1 MVYAAELM
9 LHTSPSS
16 IGRACGTLVK
26 AVYLKRI
33 KRLLDSSPD
42 LVISQLNEIRTALC
56 QFSNF
61 RILVIANVETL
72 HNPVTA
78 WKTFMN
84 SLDANKPLS
93 KLDTRL
99 SRLSVAGE
107 APGSLAYVVP
117 LSTIDSSFAISVAK
131 GPESL
136 DDSRIPALM
145 VAVSY
150 LNAVEGP
157 LWTAVRGTGL
167 AYGTSFS
174 RHVDSGHILLS
185 IYRSPDVLKA
195 FAASK
200 RVVEDLASG
209 ATPFD
214 VLGLEGAIS
223 GIVLGL
229 ANSEAT
235 MASAAQMSFTRQVV
249 RELPAAWT
257 EKILR
262 EVRAVRME
270 EIKKVMKD
278 TLLPAFNASTA
289 NVFVTCAP
297 IMEHRVV
304 EGFEGMGFK
313 PEVRPLAW
321 FQDDYGSQGED
332 REQETE
338 EDMNEDSETEQ
349 GSDDNDSR

>member
-1 MVYAAELM
+1 MVHAAELM

-26 AVYLKRI
+26 SVYLKHIR
-33 KRLLDSSPD
+33 RLLEFSPD
-42 LVISQLNEIRTALC
+42 LVISQLMEIRTALC

-61 RILVIANVETL
+61 RVLVIANVETL

-78 WKTFMN
+78 WQAFMD
-84 SLDANKPLS
+84 SLDTSKQLS

-99 SRLSVAGE
+99 SRLSEAGK
-107 APGSLAYVVP
+107 APGSLFYVVP
-117 LSTIDSSFAISVAK
+117 LSTIDSSFAISIAK

-136 DDSRIPALM
+136 DDPRIPALM

-167 AYGTSFS
+167 AYGISFS
-174 RHVDSGHILLS
+174 RHVDSGHVLLS
-185 IYRSPDVLKA
+185 IYRSPDALKA

-209 ATPFD
+209 TTPFD
-214 VLGLEGAIS
+214 VLALGGAIS
-223 GIVLGL
+223 GIVLAL

-235 MASAAQMSFTRQVV
+235 MTSAAQMSFTRQVV
-249 RELPAAWT
+249 RELPVDWT

-262 EVRAVRME
+262 EVRTVKIG
-270 EIKKVMKD
+270 EIKEVMKD
-278 TLLPAFNASTA
+278 TLLPAFNADTA
-289 NVFVTCAP
+289 NTVITCAP
-297 IMEHRVV
+297 IMEHRLV
-304 EGFEGMGFK
+304 EGFGGMGFK

-321 FQDDYGSQGED
+321 FQDSYGLQGED
-332 REQETE
+332 GEQETE
-338 EDMNEDSETEQ
+338 DDMNEDSETEE
-349 GSDDNDSR
+349 GSDDKDNQ